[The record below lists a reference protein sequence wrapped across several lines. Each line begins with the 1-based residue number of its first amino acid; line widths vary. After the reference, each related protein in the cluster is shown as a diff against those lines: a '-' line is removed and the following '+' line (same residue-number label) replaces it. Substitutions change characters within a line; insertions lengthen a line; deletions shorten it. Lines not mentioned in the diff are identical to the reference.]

1 MFDTKAAYLRLRVAG
16 LNPSQADQIC
26 KTVQKWIAK
35 SGEEWTV
42 DRIKAMKTDLLR
54 FYAGL
59 PTLMPHSWTRHRRD
73 GTPKGAFGA
82 LFKLSKKQFRTAWN
96 GIMVYTGI
104 VHIDPRAKVTTRQ
117 WNKMVA
123 AIRRKPLD
131 VQVLE
136 RGLAQVHQ
144 SPFFV
149 AVDVTASEG
158 SPLVDYQPSPSRRAP
173 KGHRTVPEIE
183 GVVDSLRPLIGRP
196 LWTTRNWDI
205 LAGTIKGLE
214 NLIVPD
220 LELNLEFETKAVG
233 HLQSDELPQM
243 GLISLIQEGG
253 YKLRFAANP
262 YRVYQQA
269 LHPLGRALFRAL
281 RRVPNDFTFDQT
293 AALPMI
299 QKWAREG
306 RPLCSMDL
314 SNCSDNLPLD
324 LQLEMLSRYGVGT
337 RWLQFFKDTCRG
349 DWETNPFGSPVT
361 VSWTVG
367 TPLGLYPTFA
377 SFALLHH
384 NIVQWSFKESGYV
397 PEEGEL
403 LPYVMVGDDVTIAD
417 QATAQWYRSY
427 MESLGVP
434 ISETKTLW
442 ANGTAEFIGRVITP
456 NDVIQGFKWKGRVSD
471 ESFVE
476 FCRMFGPRALALLS
490 PRQKAVISYIAD
502 LPEPYGLGWNPL
514 GIPLKERWTPAL
526 ETAWSRDERVRTFM
540 RRAARAHR
548 LLYSAEDTQGA
559 PLPGREADSAVLS
572 SDQEDWALV
581 EMLLPG
587 FSGWSDGIMA
597 NLPEVARLRDTPQEA
612 QDLLSDLLRR
622 TSYVETRKEATT
634 LVVLER
640 KVRRSLRTWRRSP
653 LFTEHRD

>member
-1 MFDTKAAYLRLRVAG
+1 MFDIKTAYLRLRVAG
-16 LNPSQADQIC
+16 LTPGQADQIC
-26 KTVQKWIAK
+26 KTVQKWIACN
-35 SGEEWTV
+35 GEEWTV
-42 DRIKAMKTDLLR
+42 ERIKAMKVDLLR

-59 PTLMPHSWTRHRRD
+59 PPLMTHSWTRHRPD
-73 GTPKGAFGA
+73 GSPKGPFGC
-82 LFKLSKKQFRTAWN
+82 LFRLSRKQFRTAWN

-104 VHIDPRAKVTTRQ
+104 VYMSREARVTTRQ
-117 WNKMVA
+117 WNRMVA
-123 AIRRKPLD
+123 AVKRPALD
-131 VQVLE
+131 VKVLE

-149 AVDVTASEG
+149 SVNVTESTG
-158 SPLVDYQPSPSRRAP
+158 LPLIDYQPSPSRRAP
-173 KGHRTVPEIE
+173 KGYRTVPEIE
-183 GVVDSLRPLIGRP
+183 GVVDSLRPLIGQP

-205 LAGTIKGLE
+205 LSGTVRGLE

-220 LELNLEFETKAVG
+220 LELNLEFEMKAMG
-233 HLQSDELPQM
+233 HLESEELPDM

-269 LHPLGRALFRAL
+269 LQPLGRALFRAL

-293 AALPMI
+293 AALPKI
-299 QKWAREG
+299 QEWIRQD

-337 RWLQFFKDTCRG
+337 RWLQFFRDTCRG
-349 DWETNPFGSPVT
+349 RWVTTPFGSPVFLR
-361 VSWTVG
+361 WTVG

-384 NIVQWSFKESGYV
+384 NLVQWCFQESGV
-397 PEEGEL
+397 PLGDDGY
-403 LPYVMVGDDVTIAD
+403 PYVIVGDDIVIAH
-417 QATAQWYRSY
+417 QETGERYRAL

-442 ANGTAEFIGRVITP
+442 TKGTAEFIGRVITA
-456 NDVIQGFKWKGRVSD
+456 NAVTQGFKWKGRVSD

-476 FCRMFGPRALALLS
+476 FCRMFGPKAIALLS
-490 PRQKAVISYIAD
+490 PRQKRVISYIAD

-514 GIPLKERWTPAL
+514 GIPLVERLTPEL

-540 RRAARAHR
+540 RRAARAYR
-548 LLYSAEDTQGA
+548 LLYSAEDTRGA
-559 PLPGREADSAVLS
+559 PVPGREADAAVLS
-572 SDQEDWALV
+572 SDQEDWELV

-587 FSGWSDGIMA
+587 FSGWGTGVYA
-597 NLPEVARLRDTPQEA
+597 NLPEVARLRGMPQES
-612 QDLLSDLLRR
+612 QESLSDLLRR
-622 TSYVETRKEATT
+622 TSYVETRKEAST

-653 LFTEHRD
+653 LYTVE